1 MKLDLTM
8 FKYLP
13 HICKTPIH
21 LERVRK
27 LGSVDCLVYGL
38 KVRNPSYLG
47 RGRKPTKF
55 LLFKNFPFRNNPQSP
70 REGTETGQ
78 LLPSLLPRRWVRTL
92 IHPERVRKR
101 ANVYA

>member
-27 LGSVDCLVYGL
+27 HST
-38 KVRNPSYLG
+38 SYLISQ
-47 RGRKPTKF
+47 RSERK
-55 LLFKNFPFRNNPQSP
+55 NPQSP
-70 REGTETGQ
+70 REGTETQ
-78 LLPSLLPRRWVRTL
+78 L
-92 IHPERVRKR
+92 H
-101 ANVYA
+101 